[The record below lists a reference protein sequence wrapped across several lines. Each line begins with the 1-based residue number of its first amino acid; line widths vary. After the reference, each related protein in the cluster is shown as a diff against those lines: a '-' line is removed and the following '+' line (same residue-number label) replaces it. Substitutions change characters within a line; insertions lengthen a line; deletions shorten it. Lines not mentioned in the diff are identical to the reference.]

1 MKTKMIKETLNIGDK
16 VWIYLNKS
24 KLHTS
29 QYDTWVKGQIV
40 GFTKK
45 KNKMFKFRY
54 T

>member
-1 MKTKMIKETLNIGDK
+1 MSIIGYMLNIKKTFQIGDK

-29 QYDTWVKGQIV
+29 QYDTWVKGQVV

-45 KNKMFKFRY
+45 KI
-54 T
+54 